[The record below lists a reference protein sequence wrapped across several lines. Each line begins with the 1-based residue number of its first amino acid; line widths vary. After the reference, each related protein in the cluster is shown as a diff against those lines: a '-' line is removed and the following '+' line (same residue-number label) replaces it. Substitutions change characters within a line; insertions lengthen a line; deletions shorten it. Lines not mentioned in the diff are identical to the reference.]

1 MQRRSSLRGNTKNP
15 LSKSKRKG
23 KQYSI
28 EFSSQNAKRRRDT
41 RTLPD
46 EEIEAISDEES
57 TPISSDSSFLWFEKY
72 QPTESSELAVHKGK
86 VNAIRQWM
94 SESISH
100 SRLLVLSG
108 PPGCGKSITVR
119 LLAHEMGAS
128 LVEWSN
134 PMDTRF
140 KNNQEHDHDQFSLT
154 EKFQR
159 FMSLA
164 ETYPELELCST
175 TKAPKKKDPSKVKK
189 FILLD
194 ELPYL
199 SKQTGTLQMFQEVLL
214 SALQSRG
221 SYSIILVL
229 TETKQINS
237 EGNNFQ
243 EKELNYG
250 TQILGPELLE
260 HHHVSI
266 IPMNPIATTFMRK
279 AIDNILKK
287 EKIPIQSKSSP
298 FIQELITASE
308 GDLRNALNAL
318 QFYLPKKNRQSHSNG
333 NNKKSK
339 NQLEVSIEASE
350 MLDRIASSKD
360 SLYSAMPTI
369 QYKQEDNDDKR
380 KEFQKDIGL
389 GMLHALGKVVW
400 NKREGD
406 DEILSSKSETPPNLP
421 YVKEEH
427 KKLGH
432 ECELF
437 GLVSETNAVEKRPS
451 LVDIKTTIE
460 QAGLS
465 GSMFR
470 YGIFENYTDSCL
482 NQMEAHSVSDI
493 LSFADTMA
501 IDYPYSYRA
510 DEMSLWFAIQGT
522 LWYLPSPVPRKWRQL
537 KFRRWREEDI
547 PNKPLDDYLAIYGKS
562 STIDHVQTLINNEN
576 QALEDPD
583 DPIEDDDPT

>member
-1 MQRRSSLRGNTKNP
+1 MQRRSSSRESTKNP
-15 LSKSKRKG
+15 STKPKRRG
-23 KQYSI
+23 KQSSI
-28 EFSSQNAKRRRDT
+28 EFSTKNAKRRRDT
-41 RTLPD
+41 HALPD
-46 EEIEAISDEES
+46 EEIETISDDES
-57 TPISSDSSFLWFEKY
+57 TPITPDSSSLWFEKY
-72 QPTESSELAVHKGK
+72 QPTKSSELAVHKGK

-94 SESISH
+94 TENIPF

-108 PPGCGKSITVR
+108 PPGCGKTTTVR

-134 PMDTRF
+134 PMDTRLI
-140 KNNQEHDHDQFSLT
+140 NQEHDYEQFSLS
-154 EKFQR
+154 EKFRR

-164 ETYPELELCST
+164 ETYPELELSSS
-175 TKAPKKKDPSKVKK
+175 TKAPKKTNSSEEKK

-194 ELPYL
+194 ELPHL
-199 SKQTGTLQMFQEVLL
+199 SKQTGTLQMFREVLL

-243 EKELNYG
+243 EKELNSG
-250 TQILGPELLE
+250 TQILGPDLVE

-266 IPMNPIATTFMRK
+266 IQMNPIATTFMKK

-287 EKIPIQSKSSP
+287 EKILVQSKSSA
-298 FIQELITASE
+298 FIQELISASE
-308 GDLRNALNAL
+308 GDLRSALNAL
-318 QFYLPKKNRQSHSNG
+318 QFYLPKENRQR
-333 NNKKSK
+333 KSFGK
-339 NQLEVSIEASE
+339 NENLKSQTEVSTEASE
-350 MLDRIASSKD
+350 MLNRIASKKD
-360 SLYSAMPTI
+360 SPYSALSTF
-369 QYKQEDNDDKR
+369 QYKQNVDDEDKQ

-406 DEILSSKSETPPNLP
+406 DEILSLNNQTHSNLTYNKEKLQQKGSAVFNLSSKANDI
-421 YVKEEH
+421 
-427 KKLGH
+427 
-432 ECELF
+432 
-437 GLVSETNAVEKRPS
+437 EKRPS

-470 YGIFENYTDSCL
+470 YGIFENYLDSCL

-501 IDYPYSYRA
+501 VDYPYSYRA

-537 KFRRWREEDI
+537 KFHRWREEEI
-547 PNKPLDDYLAIYGKS
+547 PNKPSDDYLAICGKS
-562 STIDHVQTLINNEN
+562 SAIKYVETLINDEN

-583 DPIEDDDPT
+583 DPIEDDDSA